1 MAVPRHARR
10 AAVHQEV
17 ARRVIVKTYGSF
29 AVLDNT
35 QHNTTLDDGSQA
47 GSGCVRMTLI
57 LTAGKYDVN

>member
-47 GSGCVRMTLI
+47 RSDLCQDDADIDGWKI
-57 LTAGKYDVN
+57 